1 MSSHYDS
8 KKSKEA
14 ARDIGDKIFKL
25 QPFDA
30 LGMFVLCLLLSFVW
44 FFVGGM
50 SLMLI
55 DYIFGIYLVE
65 TINKFPY
72 FAGYIIIMIFGAFVW
87 TILIKLDE
95 KYGKKY

>member
-8 KKSKEA
+8 KKSKEV
-14 ARDIGDKIFKL
+14 ARDIADKIFKL

-30 LGMFVLCLLLSFVW
+30 LGMFVLCLLWSFACYC
-44 FFVGGM
+44 VGGM

-65 TINKFPY
+65 TIDKSPF
-72 FAGYIIIMIFGAFVW
+72 FVGYIIVMIFGAFVW
-87 TILIKLDE
+87 TILIKLYE
-95 KYGKKY
+95 KYGKK